1 MSNSRST
8 LREVNFKDAV
18 ETLQQIK
25 TKFTPVDKIG
35 VVVDTVRNINQSIVN
50 HFWSMDELFP
60 VFLYVMVRARIP
72 QMGAEIAMIEDL
84 IIKGGESDSDDSR
97 YGRCFFLLNPLIP
110 HQNVTHHHI
119 AALFGHLTVWEIPI
133 LLEKIPEYRGP

>member
-1 MSNSRST
+1 M
-8 LREVNFKDAV
+8 REVNFKDAV

-97 YGRCFFLLNPLIP
+97 YI
-110 HQNVTHHHI
+110 
-119 AALFGHLTVWEIPI
+119 WS
-133 LLEKIPEYRGP
+133 

>member
-1 MSNSRST
+1 M
-8 LREVNFKDAV
+8 REVNFKDAV

-35 VVVDTVRNINQSIVN
+35 VVGDTVRNINQSIVN

-97 YGRCFFLLNPLIP
+97 YGRWVFF
-110 HQNVTHHHI
+110 
-119 AALFGHLTVWEIPI
+119 
-133 LLEKIPEYRGP
+133 

>member
-1 MSNSRST
+1 M
-8 LREVNFKDAV
+8 REVNFKDAV

-97 YGRCFFLLNPLIP
+97 YGHNA
-110 HQNVTHHHI
+110 THM
-119 AALFGHLTVWEIPI
+119 AALFCHLPVWEIPEI
-133 LLEKIPEYRGP
+133 

>member
-1 MSNSRST
+1 M
-8 LREVNFKDAV
+8 REVNFKDAV

-97 YGRCFFLLNPLIP
+97 YGRWVFF
-110 HQNVTHHHI
+110 
-119 AALFGHLTVWEIPI
+119 
-133 LLEKIPEYRGP
+133 

>member
-97 YGRCFFLLNPLIP
+97 YGRCFLLIFL
-110 HQNVTHHHI
+110 Q
-119 AALFGHLTVWEIPI
+119 I
-133 LLEKIPEYRGP
+133 L

>member
-1 MSNSRST
+1 M
-8 LREVNFKDAV
+8 REVNFKDAV

-97 YGRCFFLLNPLIP
+97 YGR
-110 HQNVTHHHI
+110 
-119 AALFGHLTVWEIPI
+119 
-133 LLEKIPEYRGP
+133 